1 MSDLDISGLV
11 LAEHDRFRRQFS
23 ELMASRNDSAQAEK
37 LWKELDAELEVHA
50 SAEEELLYP
59 RLLAVGDDDRSETD
73 DAIRDHNDIRDAAR
87 EADQHEAGSEKWWDA
102 LQSCQDATSDHLDEE
117 ERDVLPE
124 LRERLS
130 DDERGELGEQWLAF
144 HERHDEA
151 RGLSGQGK
159 DPQRYIREHES

>member
-1 MSDLDISGLV
+1 MSDLDITGLV

-23 ELMASRNDSAQAEK
+23 EVMASRDDLDQATK
-37 LWKELDAELEVHA
+37 LWKELDDELEVHA

-73 DAIRDHNDIRDAAR
+73 DAIRDHNDIRDTAR
-87 EADQHEAGSEKWWDA
+87 EADQHEPGSEQWWDA
-102 LQSCQDATSDHLDEE
+102 LQKCQDATSHHLDEE

-130 DDERGELGEQWLAF
+130 DDERSELGEQWLAF
-144 HERHDEA
+144 HERHEA
-151 RGLSGQGK
+151 AQGLSGEDK
-159 DPQRYIREHES
+159 DPEQYIREHES